1 MGTYVT
7 LNRIYGFA
15 LDSNKEYEEG
25 TIEAYLRKNTELD
38 DEDLEERGALE
49 ILVDHLGYGED
60 KTIEVEYNG
69 ESEYEPTY
77 VVGINSKYVGD
88 MWAGPFILNDLAP
101 PGILDGVAYEKI
113 WNLWHDLGYD
123 DDKHNKPMW
132 LLTVSRG

>member
-7 LNRIYGFA
+7 LNRTYGFA

-38 DEDLEERGALE
+38 EKDLEERGALE
-49 ILVDHLGYGED
+49 ILADHLGYGKD
-60 KTIEVEYNG
+60 RTIEVEYNG
-69 ESEYEPTY
+69 ESEYGPTY
-77 VVGINSKYVGD
+77 VVGINSKCVGD
-88 MWAGPFILNDLAP
+88 MWDGPFILNDLTP

-123 DDKHNKPMW
+123 DDKHDKPMW